1 MNLTLM
7 QAAVAAFALA
17 TPLLAQAVPQK
28 IEQLPRVV
36 ISGKPQSTVQQN
48 VQLPRVV
55 IEGRSSTLMALN
67 TKSITARRG

>member
-28 IEQLPRVV
+28 IELLPRVV

-48 VQLPRVV
+48 VQLLRVV